1 MVIKGVGQP
10 ANEGDDSVSPLGI
23 RLKPTSGK
31 FSNIYQQGDTII
43 TCECVSYSSMLCMR
57 DQERVSG
64 REKAGRREVEGRR
77 RG

>member
-43 TCECVSYSSMLCMR
+43 TCECVTYSSKVLCCAWEIKR
-57 DQERVSG
+57 ELVEERKQEGG
-64 REKAGRREVEGRR
+64 R
-77 RG
+77 